1 MNLTQKAIIAR
12 EHGMSYGKLEALLHE
27 LGIKWENHNT
37 ITVPYKSDFSRYI
50 HKRCQILKNCPDCKD
65 SKCKYLEKCY
75 ATNIDHIEYDELCE
89 CKKKEFETIES
100 IFKAKK
106 RG

>member
-27 LGIKWENHNT
+27 LGIKWENHNA

-50 HKRCQILKNCPDCKD
+50 HKRCQILN
-65 SKCKYLEKCY
+65 SKCKYLGKCY
-75 ATNIDHIEYDELCE
+75 ATNIDHIEYDEPCE